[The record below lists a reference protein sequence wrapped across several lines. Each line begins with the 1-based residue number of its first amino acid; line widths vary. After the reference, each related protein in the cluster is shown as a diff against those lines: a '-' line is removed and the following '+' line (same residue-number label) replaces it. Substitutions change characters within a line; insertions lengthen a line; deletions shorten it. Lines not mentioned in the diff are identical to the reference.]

1 MSVLMQEVERL
12 ANDYYKKYVSPKT
25 SLMLADVLEDI
36 ISQQGIE
43 VIYLSIPK
51 TEGEYRI
58 LNGMFFKH
66 VDESVQPKIVINQ
79 LDTIRTQNFT
89 LAHEWF
95 HAILESEDLKKYAIN
110 IQSSEELERAGDY
123 FAASILMN
131 QEAFVS
137 YYEII
142 RKQSLEQKV
151 FKLADIFKVPYVSV
165 VRRLSEL
172 DLTPVSTLASLTE
185 QELAGLR
192 LEQIGESALD
202 DPPKPN
208 QFIQYQR
215 FVKEK
220 VARGELS
227 SLDAAKKLMRL
238 NPKLSEEYF
247 EKSTGTEEIDQLWE
261 ELDEV

>member
-1 MSVLMQEVERL
+1 MNSCMQEVERL
-12 ANDYYKKYVSPKT
+12 ADDTYKKYVSPKT
-25 SLMLADVLEDI
+25 SLMLADVLADVI
-36 ISQQGIE
+36 ARQGIE

-51 TEGEYRI
+51 MDGEDRI

-66 VDESVQPKIVINQ
+66 IDEKVPPKIVINQ

-95 HAILESEDLKKYAIN
+95 HAILESEDLKQYGIQ
-110 IQSSEELERAGDY
+110 IQSNEELERAGDY

-142 RKQSLEQKV
+142 RGQSLEHQV

-165 VRRLSEL
+165 VRRLREL
-172 DLTPVSTLASLTE
+172 DLTSVCALASLTE
-185 QELAGLR
+185 QELAGIR
-192 LEQIGESALD
+192 HKQIGESILD
-202 DPPKPN
+202 SPPKCN
-208 QFIQYQR
+208 QFAQYQQL
-215 FVKEK
+215 VMSK
-220 VARGELS
+220 VDTGEFSNLN
-227 SLDAAKKLMRL
+227 AAKKLTRL

-247 EKSTGTEEIDQLWE
+247 KKSAGTSDIDQLWD
-261 ELDEV
+261 ELDEA

>member
-1 MSVLMQEVERL
+1 MQEVERL

-25 SLMLADVLEDI
+25 SLMLADVLADI

-43 VIYLSIPK
+43 VIYISIPK
-51 TEGEYRI
+51 TEGENRI

-66 VDESVQPKIVINQ
+66 VDESVSPKIVINQ
-79 LDTIRTQNFT
+79 LDNIRTQNFT

-95 HAILESEDLKKYAIN
+95 HAILESEDLKKYAIQ

-142 RKQSLEQKV
+142 QKQTLEQKV

-165 VRRLSEL
+165 VRRLGEL
-172 DLTPVSTLASLTE
+172 DLTSVSKLESLTE
-185 QELAGLR
+185 QELVELR
-192 LEQIGESALD
+192 LEQIGESTLD
-202 DPPKPN
+202 SPPKPL

-215 FVKEK
+215 IVKDK
-220 VARGELS
+220 VAKGELS
-227 SLDAAKKLMRL
+227 YLDAAKRLTRL
-238 NPKLSEEYF
+238 NPTLSEEYF
-247 EKSTGTEEIDQLWE
+247 EKSTGYEDIDQL
-261 ELDEV
+261 